1 MGDTMELKE
10 QIIEEKPLF
19 SKTVAIQ
26 RLINYTLKSPLYVNV
41 EFYKDYVFAEHLDT
55 ESWAEGE
62 DDYDAIDGLRME
74 IEALYKHLKKT
85 PDEKLGR
92 NLLSW
97 KKLLIAAIEGRD
109 DI

>member
-1 MGDTMELKE
+1 MENTINETEVIPILDE
-10 QIIEEKPLF
+10 NPVF
-19 SKTVAIQ
+19 TKTIAIQ
-26 RLINYTLKSPLYVNV
+26 RLINYNLKSPLYVNV

-62 DDYDAIDGLRME
+62 DDYLAVDGLRME

-85 PDEKLGR
+85 PANKLGR

-97 KKLLIAAIEGRD
+97 KKLLESVIEE
-109 DI
+109 